1 MRKTFYI
8 ALLSVMVLSINIATT
23 EETSI
28 FDKGDI
34 SLPEYTPYTLS
45 LAGNLLI
52 YFALGYIDSG
62 SGDYYTY
69 CDECDGWNFDDCS
82 LTCWSVSDT
91 DTVDDTLWYG
101 FLFKIWAL
109 DSSDSWASSDTYYC
123 NTTGFKSFFKCM
135 KCTTGV
141 GGGAD
146 SIIVNM
152 WYIPLMNINFGDAL
166 LKPLVKGDSIFTQIA
181 LTETPDTTWGFD
193 RMITWPDTSEEI
205 YYYSKRIESVSSSS
219 YDWRVILIDK
229 EDPGRDSDVPTEI
242 IETPRDKTRTPNT
255 PALSQNNPNPFNTS
269 TEIIF
274 DLPNAGNVELEI
286 TDVVGHRVRIL
297 INDTRKV
304 GTHSVI
310 WDGTDDYGI
319 EVPSGIYYY
328 KLIVDNKYY
337 DKRKMT
343 LIR

>member
-8 ALLSVMVLSINIATT
+8 ALLLIMVLSINVATT
-23 EETSI
+23 EETGI

-45 LAGNLLI
+45 LTGNLLI

-62 SGDYYTY
+62 SGDYHTY
-69 CDECDGWNFDDCS
+69 CDECDEWYFDDCS
-82 LTCWSVSDT
+82 LTCWSSDT

-101 FLFKIWAL
+101 YVFKIWAL
-109 DSSDSWASSDTYYC
+109 DSSDSWVSSDTYYC
-123 NTTGFKSFFKCM
+123 NTTGFTSFFKCM

-146 SIIVNM
+146 SIITNM
-152 WYIPLMNINFGDAL
+152 WYIPLTNINFGDVMT
-166 LKPLVKGDSIFTQIA
+166 KPLATGDSVFTQIA

-193 RMITWPDTSEEI
+193 RMITWPDTSKEI

-219 YDWRVILIDK
+219 YDWRVILIDS
-229 EDPGRDSDVPTEI
+229 EDPGRDSDVPTKI

-255 PALSQNNPNPFNTS
+255 PVLSQNNPNPFNAS
-269 TEIIF
+269 TKIVF
-274 DLPNAGNVELEI
+274 NLPYAGNVEIEI

-304 GTHSVI
+304 GTHSAI

-328 KLIVDNKYY
+328 KLIVDNQFY

-343 LIR
+343 LIK